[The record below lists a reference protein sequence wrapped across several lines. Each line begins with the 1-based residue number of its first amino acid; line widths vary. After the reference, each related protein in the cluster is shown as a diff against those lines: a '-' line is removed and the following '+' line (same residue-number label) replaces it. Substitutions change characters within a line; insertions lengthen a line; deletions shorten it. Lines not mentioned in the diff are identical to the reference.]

1 MAEIIWTQHALADL
15 NDIAEY
21 IAKDSPHYAQRTV
34 ELLYNKVEILSIHP
48 KAGRIVPELNQE
60 NTRELIEGNYRLIYE
75 LKNNDLY
82 ILTIHHSARV
92 LNL

>member
-1 MAEIIWTQHALADL
+1 MAKIIWTTHALADL
-15 NDIAEY
+15 NNIAEY
-21 IAKDSPHYAQRTV
+21 IAKDSPNYAQRTV
-34 ELLYNKVEILSIHP
+34 ELLYHKVEILTKHS

-75 LKNNDLY
+75 INDDELY
-82 ILTIHHSARV
+82 ILTIHHSARL